1 MSRKQEEQ
9 KKRKIL
15 LELEYP
21 DLVSKLALL
30 LGAGMTLQGAFR
42 KIAGAYGQKRTQ
54 NKTAEMPAYEEMLVA
69 CRQMESGVGEQR
81 AYEHFGERC
90 GVASYRKLA
99 GILTQNLQKGTRGIT
114 VLLEQEAQNA
124 FEERKH
130 AAKRYGE
137 EAGTK
142 LLFPMML
149 GARNC
154 DGDTVGAGGAG
165 ISNLEREGF
174 YERDQRVYQRRRRCG
189 SCGIDSDSGRVDR
202 AGTDL

>member
-1 MSRKQEEQ
+1 MEGHTIHWEQRRDQRPEKILILGVILACFVPVVSMSRKQEEQ
-9 KKRKIL
+9 KKRKML

-30 LGAGMTLQGAFR
+30 LRAGMTLQGAFR

-149 GARNC
+149 ML
-154 DGDTVGAGGAG
+154 G
-165 ISNLEREGF
+165 IVMVILLVPAVLAF
-174 YERDQRVYQRRRRCG
+174 Q
-189 SCGIDSDSGRVDR
+189 I
-202 AGTDL
+202 

>member
-1 MSRKQEEQ
+1 M
-9 KKRKIL
+9 L

-114 VLLEQEAQNA
+114 VCWSRKRRMRLRSGSMPQNVTVRKPEQ
-124 FEERKH
+124 
-130 AAKRYGE
+130 
-137 EAGTK
+137 
-142 LLFPMML
+142 
-149 GARNC
+149 NC
-154 DGDTVGAGGAG
+154 CF
-165 ISNLEREGF
+165 R
-174 YERDQRVYQRRRRCG
+174 
-189 SCGIDSDSGRVDR
+189 
-202 AGTDL
+202 

>member
-1 MSRKQEEQ
+1 M
-9 KKRKIL
+9 L

-54 NKTAEMPAYEEMLVA
+54 NKTAEMPAYEGDAGRLPTDGER
-69 CRQMESGVGEQR
+69 CGEQR

-149 GARNC
+149 MLRNC

-174 YERDQRVYQRRRRCG
+174 YEEGIRVYQRRRRCG